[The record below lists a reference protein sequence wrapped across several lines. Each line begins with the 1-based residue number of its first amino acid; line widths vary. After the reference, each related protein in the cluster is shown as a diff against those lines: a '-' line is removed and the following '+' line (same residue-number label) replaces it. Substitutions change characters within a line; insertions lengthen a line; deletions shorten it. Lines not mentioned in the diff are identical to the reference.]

1 MSPEIAPKIV
11 GGEGPLVVR
20 MLQGM
25 AGEHLVLEPGD
36 LYRTTPEQAEIWAT
50 HDVAEIVKQESKG
63 ATARATER

>member
-11 GGEGPLVVR
+11 GGEGPVVVR

-36 LYRTTPEQAEIWAT
+36 LYRTTVKQAEIWAT
-50 HDVAEIVKQESKG
+50 HDVAEVVSREPK
-63 ATARATER
+63 RAAKAPVPS